1 MLGSFWEDGL
11 EPDPRLSPYDAP
23 FGTGILQIDR
33 TSTAVW
39 VPRLQAYSTYSADRE
54 EDRKSLRRLQDAG
67 ICMSMGHNDKDLED
81 LGGSV
86 SGETG
91 RAAGMF
97 QGGGGG
103 GIPGRRRSTW
113 KVSRPSGLTGKTGKK
128 RSGCHRGFQNMQ
140 ENSRKKSMKWEI

>member
-97 QGGGGG
+97 QGG
-103 GIPGRRRSTW
+103 
-113 KVSRPSGLTGKTGKK
+113 VSREEGDPHGKSHDLPVSRGKREK
-128 RSGCHRGFQNMQ
+128 NGRDAIGD
-140 ENSRKKSMKWEI
+140 SRTCRKTAGRNP